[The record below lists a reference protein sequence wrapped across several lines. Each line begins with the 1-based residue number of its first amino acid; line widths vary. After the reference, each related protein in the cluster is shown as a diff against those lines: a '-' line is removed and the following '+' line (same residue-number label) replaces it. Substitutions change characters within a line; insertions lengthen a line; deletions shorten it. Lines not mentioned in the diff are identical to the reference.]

1 MRRFLSL
8 FTMLMLCG
16 VLAFAQN
23 RVVSGKVTDTDGK
36 PVPYATVKIK
46 GGSVGLPADA
56 NGAFSIKVKDGDVL
70 EISSAS
76 FEMQRIT
83 IRNTTGA
90 VNVQLKAAVSM
101 EGVVVTGYGI
111 KRQAKEI
118 GYSAARVNTDELNQ
132 AKVTSIATGLAGKV
146 SGMAINLVNN
156 SVKPDVRI
164 LLRGTRSLT
173 GNNQPLLVIDGVQMS
188 SLSYLASLNPND
200 VDNVTVLK
208 GGSASAVYGSDG
220 SNGVIIVTT
229 KKGTT
234 KTPVIKLSSTAS
246 FESIAYMPEFQ
257 NEFGQWGGEPANA
270 PGMIVFPEQ
279 PGFIYAPYENQNYGP
294 RYNGQKVPIGGPVRV
309 YRNDGSF
316 FTAQDSA
323 IYSAK
328 PNAKRAFFDK
338 ALTFTNDVSY
348 AAGDDKSKFFFS
360 FQDVNTKGVLP
371 GDVNRRDAIRANG
384 SRESGIWRVDY
395 TVGYTIS
402 KTNTSQGS
410 YFQDRPL
417 YWTIINQPAN
427 VDLRNYRNWRQ
438 DPFAS
443 PDGYFNAYYGN
454 PWWQID
460 AARLD
465 ERNNDL
471 IGSFSIGVK
480 PVEWLDISY
489 KVGYT
494 RNDYSNKYT
503 REGYN
508 FADWAIADVQGA
520 GNIPS
525 GVKVLSPTESDA
537 MSYSRRLTG
546 DFMATLHKT
555 HKNFDYK
562 FIVGSPM
569 LDGYSRSMNMSATS
583 LVIPGLYNIGNR
595 LGEAN
600 VSEGISQ
607 FRRVGAYV
615 DLTVGFKNYL
625 FLHGSARNDWD
636 SRLAEK
642 NRSFFYPGAD
652 ISFVFSDAFKALQNN
667 KSFLSY
673 GKLRGGYSKTGNVNV
688 GVYSLANTFD
698 VGGGFPF
705 GSIPGFTVNGSYKN
719 PNLKPEFITDLEVGL
734 DLGFLKNRI
743 NLSGTVY
750 KSNSINQTLTALI
763 SPATGFTSSLV
774 NDGEVQNR
782 GYEIDLKLT
791 PLLKSRSGI
800 RWDVGANYSYN
811 ESKVIKLNGGTQEIS
826 LGNSAYAT
834 VGKPYPQLKVSDW
847 KRDADGHI
855 IVDKNTGYP
864 SRATATSY
872 MGTSTAPT
880 RVGINTSVSYKGF
893 TLSAVADGR
902 FGAVIDNAIGSSLD
916 FTGVSAYSAQSGRQ
930 PFVIPNTVYFD
941 GAKYVPNTN
950 INTQNGNLGFWANTW
965 NTAESNYVT
974 SADFWKLREVSLGY
988 SVPKKVLTGYI
999 KAISMQ
1005 VTGRN
1010 LFTKKAKE
1018 NMWTDPEFANTTGN
1032 SSGVTDINQLPPTKF
1047 VQFSL
1052 NFTF

>member
-1 MRRFLSL
+1 M
-8 FTMLMLCG
+8 
-16 VLAFAQN
+16 
-23 RVVSGKVTDTDGK
+23 
-36 PVPYATVKIK
+36 
-46 GGSVGLPADA
+46 
-56 NGAFSIKVKDGDVL
+56 
-70 EISSAS
+70 
-76 FEMQRIT
+76 
-83 IRNTTGA
+83 
-90 VNVQLKAAVSM
+90 
-101 EGVVVTGYGI
+101 VVT
-111 KRQAKEI
+111 R
-118 GYSAARVNTDELNQ
+118 
-132 AKVTSIATGLAGKV
+132 
-146 SGMAINLVNN
+146 
-156 SVKPDVRI
+156 
-164 LLRGTRSLT
+164 
-173 GNNQPLLVIDGVQMS
+173 
-188 SLSYLASLNPND
+188 
-200 VDNVTVLK
+200 
-208 GGSASAVYGSDG
+208 
-220 SNGVIIVTT
+220 
-229 KKGTT
+229 
-234 KTPVIKLSSTAS
+234 
-246 FESIAYMPEFQ
+246 
-257 NEFGQWGGEPANA
+257 
-270 PGMIVFPEQ
+270 
-279 PGFIYAPYENQNYGP
+279 
-294 RYNGQKVPIGGPVRV
+294 
-309 YRNDGSF
+309 
-316 FTAQDSA
+316 
-323 IYSAK
+323 
-328 PNAKRAFFDK
+328 
-338 ALTFTNDVSY
+338 
-348 AAGDDKSKFFFS
+348 
-360 FQDVNTKGVLP
+360 
-371 GDVNRRDAIRANG
+371 
-384 SRESGIWRVDY
+384 
-395 TVGYTIS
+395 
-402 KTNTSQGS
+402 
-410 YFQDRPL
+410 
-417 YWTIINQPAN
+417 
-427 VDLRNYRNWRQ
+427 
-438 DPFAS
+438 
-443 PDGYFNAYYGN
+443 
-454 PWWQID
+454 
-460 AARLD
+460 
-465 ERNNDL
+465 
-471 IGSFSIGVK
+471 
-480 PVEWLDISY
+480 
-489 KVGYT
+489 
-494 RNDYSNKYT
+494 
-503 REGYN
+503 
-508 FADWAIADVQGA
+508 
-520 GNIPS
+520 
-525 GVKVLSPTESDA
+525 
-537 MSYSRRLTG
+537 
-546 DFMATLHKT
+546 KT

-688 GVYSLANTFD
+688 GVYQLANTFD

-847 KRDADGHI
+847 NRDADGHI

-864 SRATATSY
+864 SRATATTY

-880 RVGINTSVSYKGF
+880 RVGINTSVSFKGF